1 MNGDSRE
8 FSAEDAAALLTL
20 YVESGWTDALA
31 EEPVN
36 RYELADAPPRTAAP
50 APSASPSTGSE
61 SRKAPLPRESAAPSA
76 PVAPRAPTPA
86 SIPLEEAEAA
96 ETARE
101 IARRCQTLDELKEA
115 LSNFEGC
122 SLKYTAKNL
131 VFADG
136 NPDAELMFVGEA
148 PGRDEDIQGLPFVGR
163 AGQLLDRMLAAIGRD
178 RQSAYITNTLNW
190 RPPGNRN
197 PTPAEQAICQPFIE
211 RHIEI
216 KNPKVLVFLGG
227 VAAKQLLDT
236 STGIMRLRGKW
247 HVYRVGGLE
256 IPALPTLHPAYLL
269 RQPAQKRL
277 AWRDL
282 LSLMQ
287 RLDELR

>member
-1 MNGDSRE
+1 MDGETRE
-8 FSAEDAAALLTL
+8 FSAEDAAALLAL

-36 RYELADAPPRTAAP
+36 RYELSDAPARTAETAP
-50 APSASPSTGSE
+50 AASDGP
-61 SRKAPLPRESAAPSA
+61 RKAPQARAAP
-76 PVAPRAPTPA
+76 VEAPRPAAPA

-101 IARRCQTLDELKEA
+101 IASRCQTLDELKQA
-115 LSNFEGC
+115 LSDFEGC
-122 SLKYTAKNL
+122 ALKFTAKNL

-136 NPDAELMFVGEA
+136 NPEAELMFVGEA

-163 AGQLLDRMLAAIGRD
+163 AGQLLDRMLTAIGRD
-178 RQSAYITNTLNW
+178 RQSVYITNVLNW
-190 RPPGNRN
+190 RPPGNRA

-211 RHIEI
+211 RHIELA
-216 KNPKVLVFLGG
+216 KPEVLVFLGG
-227 VAAKQLLDT
+227 VSAKQLLNT
-236 STGIMRLRGKW
+236 TTGIMRLRGKW
-247 HVYRVGGLE
+247 NVYRAGDRE

-277 AWRDL
+277 AWHDL

-287 RLDELR
+287 RLNAPR

>member
-1 MNGDSRE
+1 MDGEARE
-8 FSAEDAAALLTL
+8 FSAEDAAALLAL

-36 RYELADAPPRTAAP
+36 RYELSDAPARAAETAPAAP
-50 APSASPSTGSE
+50 DGP
-61 SRKAPLPRESAAPSA
+61 RKAPQARAT
-76 PVAPRAPTPA
+76 PVEAPRPAAPA

-101 IARRCQTLDELKEA
+101 IAARCQTLDELKQA
-115 LSNFEGC
+115 LSDFEGC
-122 SLKYTAKNL
+122 ALKFTAKNL

-136 NPDAELMFVGEA
+136 NPEAELMFVGEA

-163 AGQLLDRMLAAIGRD
+163 AGQLLDRMLTAIGRD
-178 RQSAYITNTLNW
+178 RQSVYITNVLNW
-190 RPPGNRN
+190 RPPGNRA

-211 RHIEI
+211 RHIELA
-216 KNPKVLVFLGG
+216 KPEVLVFLGG
-227 VAAKQLLDT
+227 VSAKQLLNT
-236 STGIMRLRGKW
+236 TTGIMRLRGKW
-247 HVYRVGGLE
+247 NVYRAGDRE

-277 AWRDL
+277 AWHDL

-287 RLDELR
+287 RLNAPR

>member
-1 MNGDSRE
+1 MDGESRE
-8 FSAEDAAALLTL
+8 FSAENAAALLAL
-20 YVESGWTDALA
+20 YVESGWSDAL
-31 EEPVN
+31 EEAPVN
-36 RYELADAPPRTAAP
+36 RYELSEVSARAAETAPP
-50 APSASPSTGSE
+50 ASDGA
-61 SRKAPLPRESAAPSA
+61 RKAPEPRMVPAEPPRPAA
-76 PVAPRAPTPA
+76 PA

-101 IARRCQTLDELKEA
+101 IAARCQTLDDLKQA
-115 LSNFEGC
+115 LSDFEGC
-122 SLKYTAKNL
+122 ALKFTAKNL

-136 NPDAELMFVGEA
+136 NPESDLMFVGEA

-178 RQSAYITNTLNW
+178 RQSVYITNVLNW
-190 RPPGNRN
+190 RPPGNRA

-211 RHIEI
+211 RHIELA
-216 KNPKVLVFLGG
+216 NPEVLVFLGG
-227 VAAKQLLDT
+227 VSAKQLLNT
-236 STGIMRLRGKW
+236 TTGIMRLRGKW
-247 HVYRVGGLE
+247 NVYRAGDRE

-277 AWRDL
+277 AWHDL

-287 RLDELR
+287 RLHAPR

>member
-1 MNGDSRE
+1 MDGESRE
-8 FSAEDAAALLTL
+8 FSAEDAAALLAL
-20 YVESGWTDALA
+20 YVESGWTDTLA
-31 EEPVN
+31 EKPVN
-36 RYELADAPPRTAAP
+36 RYELPEAPARAAGAAP
-50 APSASPSTGSE
+50 AAPDGP
-61 SRKAPLPRESAAPSA
+61 RKAPAPRPA
-76 PVAPRAPTPA
+76 PVEASRPAAPA

-101 IARRCQTLDELKEA
+101 IAARCQTLDELKQA
-115 LSNFEGC
+115 LADFEGC
-122 SLKYTAKNL
+122 ALKFTAKNL

-136 NPDAELMFVGEA
+136 NPEADLMFVGEA

-178 RQSAYITNTLNW
+178 RQSVYITNVLNW
-190 RPPGNRN
+190 RPPGNRA

-211 RHIEI
+211 RHIALA
-216 KNPKVLVFLGG
+216 NPEVLVFLGG
-227 VAAKQLLDT
+227 VSAKQLLNT
-236 STGIMRLRGKW
+236 TTGIMRLRGKW
-247 HVYRVGGLE
+247 NVYRAGERE

-277 AWRDL
+277 AWQDL

-287 RLDELR
+287 RLNAPR

>member
-1 MNGDSRE
+1 MDGDSRE
-8 FSAEDAAALLTL
+8 FSAEDAAALLAL

-36 RYELADAPPRTAAP
+36 RYELADAAPQAAAP
-50 APSASPSTGSE
+50 APSPSTEG
-61 SRKAPLPRESAAPSA
+61 RKAPVAPSA
-76 PVAPRAPTPA
+76 PPASTPRPAAPS

-101 IARRCQTLDELKEA
+101 IAQRCRTLDELKQA
-115 LSNFEGC
+115 LADFEGC
-122 SLKYTAKNL
+122 ALKFTAKNL

-136 NPDAELMFVGEA
+136 NPEADLMFVGEA

-163 AGQLLDRMLAAIGRD
+163 AGQLLDRMLSAIGRD
-178 RQSAYITNTLNW
+178 RQSVYITNVLNW
-190 RPPGNRN
+190 RPPGNRT

-211 RHIEI
+211 RHIELAD
-216 KNPKVLVFLGG
+216 PKVLVFLGG
-227 VAAKQLLDT
+227 VSAKQLLNT
-236 STGIMRLRGKW
+236 TTGIMRLRGKW
-247 HVYRVGGLE
+247 QVYRAGDRE

-277 AWRDL
+277 AWHDL
-282 LSLMQ
+282 LLLMQ
-287 RLDELR
+287 RLNSDR